1 MQMELNK
8 KLRLFRKQKGLTLK
22 DLKDLT
28 GLSLP
33 FLSEIERGDS
43 NPSLDSLQLIS
54 KAYDISLTEL
64 IGDTFVSQNDDLVPI
79 ELKQAIDS
87 GEIDKGWLSTLK
99 SIEYRGKQPDTVE
112 GWIRLYNT
120 LKSTIK

>member
-1 MQMELNK
+1 MELNK
-8 KLRLFRKQKGLTLK
+8 RLRLLRKQKGLTLK
-22 DLKDLT
+22 DLKDST

-43 NPSLDSLQLIS
+43 KPSIDSLALIA
-54 KAYDISLTEL
+54 KAYDLTLTEL
-64 IGDTFVSQNDDLVPI
+64 VGDSTVSQNDDLIPP
-79 ELKQAIDS
+79 ELKQAVDT
-87 GEIDKGWLSTLK
+87 GEIDKSWISTLK

-120 LKSTIK
+120 LRSTIK